1 MPAEGLA
8 HPTDRTRGP
17 GLIAQHVDHPTGGYS
32 PSPPTSVPPGA
43 TDQAAQTRSVA
54 SGVVSDAGVA
64 RQRRL
69 AEELAESGLV
79 LDGDDA
85 LRALLLEEIDHAM
98 RPEVHERRVV
108 SSGTIVQPRSD
119 PATWSS
125 ATQLDILHGSADQ
138 QPLPDA
144 RRFADGLSSWLLRR
158 TDGTTEW
165 MVFNRPAGSERDL
178 VVLAAALDA
187 TIVQRH
193 PAGAVRV
200 VGSFGVLR
208 WNGFDWHREAPARTW
223 IDAVTTPLAS
233 GDAAVI
239 EDMLKFAIHDLGSL
253 RIGALLIYRPVG
265 DPGPAVEERLPT
277 PPPLRIRTPAH
288 LAPLRH
294 ALAQV
299 DGAAVFD
306 ADGVLRQLGVRLVP
320 SDHAEKTV
328 EPLRGT
334 RHTSA
339 RRYSH
344 DDPLATIIAV
354 SDDGPVSVFRN
365 GSILANS
372 HGD

>member
-1 MPAEGLA
+1 M
-8 HPTDRTRGP
+8 
-17 GLIAQHVDHPTGGYS
+17 
-32 PSPPTSVPPGA
+32 
-43 TDQAAQTRSVA
+43 
-54 SGVVSDAGVA
+54 SDPGVA
-64 RQRRL
+64 RRRRL
-69 AEELAESGLV
+69 AEELEESGLV
-79 LDGDDA
+79 LEGTDA
-85 LRALLLEEIDHAM
+85 FQTLLLEEVDHAV
-98 RPEVHERRVV
+98 RPDVHERRVV
-108 SSGTIVQPRSD
+108 SSGTILEPRSD
-119 PATWSS
+119 PATWE
-125 ATQLDILHGSADQ
+125 AGTQLDILRGSADQ

-158 TDGTTEW
+158 SDGTTEW
-165 MVFNRPAGSERDL
+165 MVFDRPAGSERDL
-178 VVLAAALDA
+178 VVLASVFDA

-193 PAGAVRV
+193 PAGSVRV

-208 WNGFDWHREAPARTW
+208 WKGFSWHHEPPVKSW
-223 IDAVTTPLAS
+223 IDAVTTPRFH

-253 RIGALLIYRPVG
+253 RIGALLIYRPDG

-277 PPPLRIRTPAH
+277 PPPLRIRTATH

-306 ADGVLRQLGVRLVP
+306 ADGVLRRLGVRLVP
-320 SDHAEKTV
+320 SNRAEETV

-344 DDPLATIIAV
+344 DDPLATVIAV

-365 GSILANS
+365 GAVLVNS